1 MSASVAVS
9 TKKCYKSGWSK
20 WQVFAESLGTSHVP
34 LPTDSLESW
43 SEGIWLPRMVWLT
56 MSFCCCQFMEVGVKA
71 NTVCNYLAAVRHFLN
86 LAGHNVDFL
95 SSQAVCMTRSGM
107 QRLQGNK
114 RTIAV
119 NKRRDRLPF
128 VLEMINAFQ
137 TKLSRSKF
145 SISSFGLLVGL
156 KTAFACLLRRSEFIP
171 SLKIKHWLRS
181 DDVMFILTDGRV
193 IPSFSLSR
201 SLVSSVV
208 EVLIHVKSSKCDQ
221 EGKGFT
227 FVFGVA
233 AEGPEGLCH
242 LIMRWATAANLRTG
256 SPFFAAFNEQG
267 IRLWCITARQLTN
280 LMRLVATELCGF
292 SSIEALRFSPH
303 SLRYGGASTLA
314 AAELPNCNIQ
324 LAGRWK
330 SEAFKLYL
338 KASHKL
344 FETTQSVLSES
355 TLMTVH
361 DVQRL
366 ARQR

>member
-1 MSASVAVS
+1 
-9 TKKCYKSGWSK
+9 
-20 WQVFAESLGTSHVP
+20 
-34 LPTDSLESW
+34 
-43 SEGIWLPRMVWLT
+43 
-56 MSFCCCQFMEVGVKA
+56 MEVGVKA

-95 SSQAVCMTRSGM
+95 SSQAVSMTRSGM
-107 QRLQGNK
+107 QRLQGNQK
-114 RTIAV
+114 ILAA
-119 NKRRDRLPF
+119 NKRKGRLPF

-137 TKLSRSKF
+137 TELSRSKV
-145 SISSFGLLVGL
+145 SITSFGLLVGL

-171 SLKIKHWLRS
+171 ALKNRHWLKS
-181 DDVMFILTDGRV
+181 DDVMFNLSNGST
-193 IPSFSLSR
+193 IPSFMLTQSLMK
-201 SLVSSVV
+201 SVI

-227 FVFGVA
+227 FVFNVA
-233 AEGPEGLCH
+233 TEGPEGLCQ
-242 LIMRWATAANLRTG
+242 LIMQWAIAANLHTG
-256 SPFFAAFNEQG
+256 SPFFAAFNQQG
-267 IRLWCITARQLTN
+267 IKVWCISARQVTK
-280 LMRLVATELCGF
+280 LMRFIATELCGF
-292 SSIEALRFSPH
+292 SANEALRFSPH

-344 FETTQSVLSES
+344 FETTQSVLAQPP
-355 TLMTVH
+355 LMSVC
-361 DVQRL
+361 DVRRL